1 MSGRRATCMKALPGE
16 KWPSFTHHRRIFVK
30 IDIITVVMPWR
41 ARDDVSV
48 GSGRLLGS
56 RRRES
61 FRRAASDPV
70 TPAMP
75 KFAQHPARLAAL
87 AARQKKW
94 FGPQCPRHGEAPH
107 HTSSGQCVSCN
118 RARSAVQA
126 VLKSNR
132 REGYVKLCERPER
145 LAALARGETIYWG
158 PLCLNGHAGKRAN
171 RNRSPRYTRSTHCVA
186 CAQNRPKGKNAADL
200 TRDMVADAGTDR
212 HQPGPAAS
220 GETSRARRIISRITR
235 GLRGLGGETG

>member
-1 MSGRRATCMKALPGE
+1 M
-16 KWPSFTHHRRIFVK
+16 
-30 IDIITVVMPWR
+30 
-41 ARDDVSV
+41 SV
-48 GSGRLLGS
+48 GSGRLFGS

-61 FRRAASDPV
+61 FRRAAPRPGDIS
-70 TPAMP
+70 MP

-94 FGPQCPRHGEAPH
+94 TGPQCPKHGEVPH

-118 RARSAVQA
+118 RARSAMQA

-132 REGYVKLCERPER
+132 RERYVKLGERPER

-158 PLCLNGHAGKRAN
+158 PLCLNGHAGTRAN
-171 RNRSPRYTRSTHCVA
+171 KSPRYTRSTHCVA

-200 TRDMVADAGTDR
+200 TREIVADAGTDR
-212 HQPGPAAS
+212 HQPGPAAA
-220 GETSRARRIISRITR
+220 GGTSRARRIISRITR
-235 GLRGLGGETG
+235 RLRHPGGEVG